1 MAGAVLAPVSTGA
14 RQAPTAV
21 GAKPAVSVSGLSKS
35 FVARRPFREILR
47 HPFRT
52 ERVKALRD
60 VTFGIQSG
68 EFFGLLGPNGAGK
81 TTLFKILATLVTPD
95 TGQVTVDGFDAVTE
109 AAAVRRVMTPVIAD
123 ERSLRWRLSAYEN
136 VRLFAVLYGLPP
148 ALVRQR
154 SEEVL
159 ALVGLSDTGEKIVGQ
174 FSSGMKQRVMIARAL
189 LPRPRILLLD
199 EPTRG
204 LDPLSARELRSF
216 LRNVVCRQ
224 QGCTILLA
232 THNTEEAFE
241 LCDRVAV
248 MNKGQIL
255 VTGPTADLVA
265 EYGDDRYR
273 VYTRTPDHPA
283 FGLVVPSG
291 TPPRVGQA
299 EADGWTPVELS
310 LPGDSDYAAHVLG
323 QLAREGVSMS
333 RFERVSLTLADLI
346 ERVLRRAAEVEHA

>member
-1 MAGAVLAPVSTGA
+1 MTGA
-14 RQAPTAV
+14 ALEAV
-21 GAKPAVSVSGLSKS
+21 RSVPVAAMGAPAVSVRGLSKAFAS
-35 FVARRPFREILR
+35 RRAVKDLFL
-47 HPFRT
+47 HPFRS
-52 ERVKALRD
+52 ERVKALSD
-60 VTFGIQSG
+60 VTFNIANG

-81 TTLFKILATLVTPD
+81 TTLFKILATLITPD
-95 TGQVTVDGFDAVTE
+95 TGQVSVNGFDAVRE
-109 AAAVRRVMTPVIAD
+109 AAAVRRIMTPVIAD

-148 ALVRQR
+148 ALVKSR

-159 ALVGLSDTGEKIVGQ
+159 AVVGLQDTGRKLVGQ

-204 LDPLSARELRSF
+204 LDPLSARELRKF
-216 LRNVVCRQ
+216 LREVVCGQ

-232 THNTEEAFE
+232 THNTEEAFD

-248 MNKGQIL
+248 MNKGRIL

-273 VYTRTPDHPA
+273 VFTRTPAHPA
-283 FGLVVPSG
+283 FRLAAPSG
-291 TPPRVGQA
+291 SEPTIGSVD
-299 EADGWTPVELS
+299 ADGWTSVELS
-310 LPGDSDYAAHVLG
+310 LPGGGESAERVLR
-323 QLAREGVSMS
+323 QLVLQDVSIS
-333 RFERVSLTLADLI
+333 RFERVPLSLADLI
-346 ERVLRRAAEVEHA
+346 GRVLHREGEAERA

>member
-1 MAGAVLAPVSTGA
+1 MTGAVLEGVAPLL
-14 RQAPTAV
+14 APAVTA
-21 GAKPAVSVSGLSKS
+21 PAVSVRGLTKA
-35 FVARRPFREILR
+35 FAARRAVKDIFR
-47 HPFRT
+47 HPFRS

-60 VTFGIQSG
+60 VTFDIATG

-95 TGQVTVDGFDAVTE
+95 AGQVTVNGFDAVGE

-136 VRLFAVLYGLPP
+136 VRLFAVLYGLPS
-148 ALVRQR
+148 AIVKSR

-159 ALVGLSDTGEKIVGQ
+159 ALVGLQDTGRKLVGQ

-204 LDPLSARELRSF
+204 LDPLSARELRTF
-216 LRNVVCRQ
+216 LREVVCGQ
-224 QGCTILLA
+224 EGCTILLA
-232 THNTEEAFE
+232 THNTEEAFD

-248 MNKGQIL
+248 MNKGRIL
-255 VTGPTADLVA
+255 VTGPTAALVA

-273 VYTRTPDHPA
+273 VFTTAPDHPA
-283 FGLVVPSG
+283 FRATPSG
-291 TPPRVGQA
+291 STPRIGSMD
-299 EADGWTPVELS
+299 ADGWTPVELR
-310 LPGDSDYAAHVLG
+310 LPGGGGAAERVLR
-323 QLAREGVSMS
+323 QLVLQEVPVS
-333 RFERVSLTLADLI
+333 RFERVPLSLADLI
-346 ERVLRRAAEVEHA
+346 GRVLHREVEEEPGA